1 MKILEQYMNEST
13 VVVLDK
19 HIPLFHHGEQTA
31 SIREY
36 LLRSEKII
44 GIFQINDPIPD
55 LQQYGIN
62 TCMGLRFRIYP
73 TVTPMID

>member
-19 HIPLFHHGEQTA
+19 HIPLFHHGEPTA

-44 GIFQINDPIPD
+44 GFFQINDPIPD
-55 LQQYGIN
+55 L
-62 TCMGLRFRIYP
+62 
-73 TVTPMID
+73 

>member
-1 MKILEQYMNEST
+1 M
-13 VVVLDK
+13 
-19 HIPLFHHGEQTA
+19 PLFHQVEQTA

-36 LLRSEKII
+36 LLGSEKII
-44 GIFQINDPIPD
+44 GFFQINDPIPD

-62 TCMGLRFRIYP
+62 TCMGFRFRLYP